1 MSRRGNQNLAAY
13 LEERTAFLAL
23 KKQELAHLQEEK
35 TQLIDG
41 MVDYK
46 KLEKEK
52 NELIRKLSLKVEER
66 KQKATQAQ
74 SMLSRIV
81 LMLQKWVPKLLPEKK
96 DKKVNMET
104 AECFLTLFGLSLEQK
119 ATILSFRNRSFPIES
134 INEDTTVLG
143 PPSYL
148 QPGEIKEAPE
158 EKKEVNMD
166 EMKKDEEAF
175 QEYSRK
181 VVKDRQLKDTRKDR
195 LMAQI

>member
-1 MSRRGNQNLAAY
+1 LEALITERKELLAQKEKE
-13 LEERTAFLAL
+13 LVEL
-23 KKQELAHLQEEK
+23 KEEK
-35 TQLIDG
+35 MRLIDG

-46 KLEKEK
+46 QLATEKTEA
-52 NELIRKLSLKVEER
+52 IRKLLLKVEER
-66 KQKATQAQ
+66 QQKTTQAQ
-74 SMLSRIV
+74 NLLSRIV

-96 DKKVNMET
+96 DHNVTMHN
-104 AECFLTLFGLSLEQK
+104 AERFLTLFGLSLEQK

-158 EKKEVNMD
+158 EKKEVNVD

-181 VVKDRQLKDTRKDR
+181 VVKDKQLNDARKTHTN
-195 LMAQI
+195 